1 MITLEQSKVGRA
13 DKIEQMVIDIYLKES
28 EVLQLMPFANDVAP
42 NGGSTLTYGYVQEKL
57 PSQATFRAL
66 GTEYVASE
74 AQVEDK
80 AVKLAI
86 FGGAFEIDRVI
97 KSIEGQLNNMAYQLE
112 QKVKA
117 SIGVFHNAM
126 INGDVSKEANGFD
139 GLNKM
144 LVGTENEINTSAAI
158 DLSNDAKIKENASAF
173 YEMLT
178 KLINDANANAI
189 FVNADMKSKIQT
201 VARVLGYQTQSE
213 EAFGRKVVNIDGVR
227 IIDLGN
233 VYNVNEGVVTKE
245 AIVKK
250 GLTRTLEGGEVNGLT
265 DIYAVKFDVNDGF
278 HGVTITGN
286 DVVQQYLPDFNA
298 PGALKKGEV
307 EMVACVALKNAN
319 NAGVL
324 RNIKIA

>member
-28 EVLQLMPFANDVAP
+28 EVLQLMPFANDVSP

-173 YEMLT
+173 YELLT
-178 KLINDANANAI
+178 KLINDTSAHAI

-250 GLTRTLEGGEVNGLT
+250 GLTRTLDEGEVSGLT

>member
-66 GTEYVASE
+66 GSEYVASE

-173 YEMLT
+173 YELLT
-178 KLINDANANAI
+178 KLINDTSADAI

-201 VARVLGYQTQSE
+201 IARVLGYQTQSE
-213 EAFGRKVVNIDGVR
+213 EAFGRKVLNIDGVR

-250 GLTRTLEGGEVNGLT
+250 GLTRTLEGGEVGGLT